1 MFPQRITKEEVGELP
16 LVSYSGRIEVVANHE
31 SLKACLPALHAEKL
45 LGFDTETRPS
55 FRKGV
60 MFPIALL
67 QLATRE
73 TVYLIRLNHLG
84 FPEELRDL
92 LASPDSQK
100 VGVAIR
106 YDIKGLQQLGSFMP
120 QGFVELSQ
128 LARQLGIV
136 TCGLRNL
143 AGIFLNVRISKKAQL
158 SNWEQEELTESQQNY
173 AATDAWISREI
184 YGFLDQG
191 GWLQNTPSFES

>member
-1 MFPQRITKEEVGELP
+1 MFPKRITKEEVGDLP
-16 LVSYSGRIEVVANHE
+16 LVSYSGRIELVANHE
-31 SLKACLPALHAEKL
+31 SFKACLPALRDEKL

-67 QLATRE
+67 QLATQE
-73 TVYLIRLNHLG
+73 TVYLIRLNQLG
-84 FPEELRDL
+84 FPEELREL
-92 LASPDSQK
+92 LASPESQK

-106 YDIKGLQQLGSFMP
+106 DDIKGLQQLGSFVP

-191 GWLQNTPSFES
+191 GLLQNTPSFES

>member
-1 MFPQRITKEEVGELP
+1 MFPKRITKEEVSKLP
-16 LVSYSGRIEVVANHE
+16 LVSYSGRIELVANQE
-31 SLKACLPALHAEKL
+31 SLKACMPTLRAEKL

-60 MFPIALL
+60 IFPIALL
-67 QLATRE
+67 QLATQE
-73 TVYLIRLNHLG
+73 TVYLIRLNQLG
-84 FPEELRDL
+84 FPEELREL
-92 LASPDSQK
+92 LASSESQK

-106 YDIKGLQQLGSFMP
+106 DDIKGLQQLGSFMP

-128 LARQLGIV
+128 LAHQLGIV

-191 GWLQNTPSFES
+191 DWVRQCSK

>member
-1 MFPQRITKEEVGELP
+1 MFPKRITKEEVGDLP
-16 LVSYSGRIEVVANHE
+16 LVSYSGRIELVANHK
-31 SLKACLPALHAEKL
+31 SFKACLPTLRDEKL

-67 QLATRE
+67 QLATQE
-73 TVYLIRLNHLG
+73 TVYLIRLNQLG

-92 LASPDSQK
+92 LASPESQK

-106 YDIKGLQQLGSFMP
+106 DDIKGLQQLGAFIP

-191 GWLQNTPSFES
+191 GLLQNTPSFES

>member
-1 MFPQRITKEEVGELP
+1 MFPKRITKEEVGELP
-16 LVSYSGRIEVVANHE
+16 LVSYSGRIELVATHE
-31 SLKACLPALHAEKL
+31 SLKACLPTLYAEKL
-45 LGFDTETRPS
+45 LGFDTETHPS

-67 QLATRE
+67 QLATQD
-73 TVYLIRLNHLG
+73 TGYLIRLNQLG
-84 FPEELRDL
+84 FPEELREL
-92 LASPDSQK
+92 LASPESQK

-106 YDIKGLQQLGSFMP
+106 DDIKGLQQLGSFIP

-143 AGIFLNVRISKKAQL
+143 TGIFLNVRISKKAQL

>member
-1 MFPQRITKEEVGELP
+1 M
-16 LVSYSGRIEVVANHE
+16 
-31 SLKACLPALHAEKL
+31 
-45 LGFDTETRPS
+45 
-55 FRKGV
+55 
-60 MFPIALL
+60 
-67 QLATRE
+67 ATRE

-92 LASPDSQK
+92 LASPESQK

-106 YDIKGLQQLGSFMP
+106 DDIKGLQQLGSFIP

-184 YGFLDQG
+184 YGFLDQVG
-191 GWLQNTPSFES
+191 YRISQALNPDMEVKNNGYLPLAQTRVSPIFKPRTGLHPLVAGILYCRGYRTPDEVGLSATRTSSASRPFLLRHMQKR

>member
-67 QLATRE
+67 QLATWE

-92 LASPDSQK
+92 LASPESQK

-106 YDIKGLQQLGSFMP
+106 DDIKGLQQLGSFVP

>member
-1 MFPQRITKEEVGELP
+1 MFPKRITKEEVGDLP
-16 LVSYSGRIEVVANHE
+16 LVSYSGRIELVANHK
-31 SLKACLPALHAEKL
+31 SFKACLPTLRDEKL

-67 QLATRE
+67 QLATQE
-73 TVYLIRLNHLG
+73 TVYLIRLNQLG

-92 LASPDSQK
+92 LASPESQK

-106 YDIKGLQQLGSFMP
+106 DDIKGLQQLGAFIP

-128 LARQLGIV
+128 LARRLGIV

-191 GWLQNTPSFES
+191 GLLQNTPSFES

>member
-1 MFPQRITKEEVGELP
+1 MFPKRITKEEVSELP
-16 LVSYSGRIEVVANHE
+16 LVSYSGRIELIANLE
-31 SLKACLPALHAEKL
+31 SLKACLPALQSEDL

-60 MFPIALL
+60 MHPISLL
-67 QLATRE
+67 QLATSD
-73 TVYLIRLNHLG
+73 TVYLIRLNQLG
-84 FPEELRDL
+84 FPPELQEL
-92 LASPDSQK
+92 LSASQPQK

-106 YDIKGLQQLGSFMP
+106 DDIRGLQQLADFEPG
-120 QGFVELSQ
+120 GFIELGQ

-143 AGIFLNVRISKKAQL
+143 AGIFLQVRISKKAQL
-158 SNWEQEELTESQQNY
+158 SNWEQEALTESQESY

-184 YGFLDQG
+184 YCYLKQG
-191 GWLQNTPSFES
+191 GWLQHPWNHDT

>member
-1 MFPQRITKEEVGELP
+1 MFPKRITKEEVGDLP
-16 LVSYSGRIEVVANHE
+16 LVSYSGRIELVANHE
-31 SLKACLPALHAEKL
+31 SFKACLPALRDEKL

-67 QLATRE
+67 QLATQE
-73 TVYLIRLNHLG
+73 TVYLIRLNQLG
-84 FPEELRDL
+84 FPEELREL
-92 LASPDSQK
+92 LASPESQK

-106 YDIKGLQQLGSFMP
+106 DDIKGLQQLGSFVP

-128 LARQLGIV
+128 LARRLGIV

-143 AGIFLNVRISKKAQL
+143 AGIFLSVRISKKAQL

>member
-1 MFPQRITKEEVGELP
+1 MFPKRITKEEVGELP
-16 LVSYSGRIEVVANHE
+16 LVSYSGRIELVATHE
-31 SLKACLPALHAEKL
+31 SLKACLPALYAEKL

-67 QLATRE
+67 QLATQE
-73 TVYLIRLNHLG
+73 TVYLIRLNQLG
-84 FPEELRDL
+84 FPEELREL
-92 LASPDSQK
+92 LASPESQK

-106 YDIKGLQQLGSFMP
+106 DDIKGLQQLGSFIP

-143 AGIFLNVRISKKAQL
+143 TGIFLNVRISKKAQL

>member
-55 FRKGV
+55 FRKGE

-92 LASPDSQK
+92 LASPESQK

-106 YDIKGLQQLGSFMP
+106 DDIKGLQQLGSFIP

-143 AGIFLNVRISKKAQL
+143 AGIFLNVRISKTAQL

-191 GWLQNTPSFES
+191 GWLQNIPSFES

>member
-1 MFPQRITKEEVGELP
+1 MT
-16 LVSYSGRIEVVANHE
+16 YW
-31 SLKACLPALHAEKL
+31 
-45 LGFDTETRPS
+45 
-55 FRKGV
+55 
-60 MFPIALL
+60 
-67 QLATRE
+67 
-73 TVYLIRLNHLG
+73 
-84 FPEELRDL
+84 
-92 LASPDSQK
+92 ASSESQK

-106 YDIKGLQQLGSFMP
+106 DDIKGLQQLGSFIP

-158 SNWEQEELTESQQNY
+158 GNWEQEELTESQQNY

-191 GWLQNTPSFES
+191 GWLQNTPSFET

>member
-1 MFPQRITKEEVGELP
+1 
-16 LVSYSGRIEVVANHE
+16 
-31 SLKACLPALHAEKL
+31 
-45 LGFDTETRPS
+45 
-55 FRKGV
+55 

-67 QLATRE
+67 QLATQE
-73 TVYLIRLNHLG
+73 TVYLIRLNQLG

-92 LASPDSQK
+92 LASPESQK

-106 YDIKGLQQLGSFMP
+106 DDIKGLQQLGSFIP